1 MTTLA
6 HPHTSFQRK
15 ELPNAGQ
22 SPRVENQRLPALSFQ
37 AQSKVMMSK
46 DRTGR
51 RRLYL
56 MRHGHVNY
64 FDVAVEDFSQ
74 VPLTEEGQG
83 QARSA
88 GIALSGIDFDHAFH
102 SGLPRT
108 RETLDWVLKANEF
121 GVESDPVAIGG
132 FEELRGGQVIVK
144 TQTELAARL
153 AFSFDAAAE
162 EGASFLPG
170 GELFADAERR
180 IVESLR
186 VLIEDHAWKRAIL
199 VAHEGV
205 NRILLAH
212 LTGGGLG
219 ALGHFEQDLCGINVL
234 DFDVTE
240 NEEGALT
247 VERVI
252 LKAVNV
258 TAHDPIKQG
267 LPRTSL
273 EHLFGIDFGGARPP
287 RR

>member
-1 MTTLA
+1 M
-6 HPHTSFQRK
+6 K
-15 ELPNAGQ
+15 
-22 SPRVENQRLPALSFQ
+22 
-37 AQSKVMMSK
+37 SK

-74 VPLTEEGQG
+74 VPLTEEGQE
-83 QARSA
+83 QAQSA
-88 GIALSGIDFDHAFH
+88 GLALTGVTFDAAFH

-108 RETLDWVLKANEF
+108 RETLGLVLKANET
-121 GVESDPVAIGG
+121 GLERDPIAIGG

-180 IVESLR
+180 IVEALR
-186 VLIEDHAWKRAIL
+186 ILVEEHSWKRAIL

-240 NEEGALT
+240 DGQGALT

-258 TAHDPIKQG
+258 TAHDPIKEG

-287 RR
+287 RS

>member
-1 MTTLA
+1 
-6 HPHTSFQRK
+6 
-15 ELPNAGQ
+15 
-22 SPRVENQRLPALSFQ
+22 
-37 AQSKVMMSK
+37 MSK

-64 FDVAVEDFSQ
+64 FDVAVEDFRQ

-88 GIALSGIDFDHAFH
+88 GQALASIGFDAAFH

-108 RETLDWVLKANEF
+108 METLRLVLESNQE
-121 GVESDPVAIGG
+121 GVENEPLAIEG
-132 FEELRGGQVIVK
+132 FEELRGGHVIVQ

-162 EGASFLPG
+162 EGATFLPD
-170 GELFADAERR
+170 GERFADAESR
-180 IVESLR
+180 IVEALHL
-186 VLIEDHAWKRAIL
+186 LIHNYSWKKAIL

-212 LTGGGLG
+212 LSGGGLG

-234 DFDVTE
+234 DFDVTQLAD
-240 NEEGALT
+240 GSLH

-258 TAHDPIKQG
+258 TAHDPIKEG

-287 RR
+287 RH

>member
-1 MTTLA
+1 MT
-6 HPHTSFQRK
+6 SDK
-15 ELPNAGQ
+15 I
-22 SPRVENQRLPALSFQ
+22 
-37 AQSKVMMSK
+37 
-46 DRTGR
+46 GR

-64 FDVAVEDFSQ
+64 FEANVEDFSQ

-83 QARSA
+83 QAALA
-88 GIALSGIDFDHAFH
+88 GAALSSVSFDAVFH

-108 RETLDWVLKANEF
+108 RETLSLVLEKNTQAPKN
-121 GVESDPVAIGG
+121 DPVAIGG
-132 FEELRGGQVIVK
+132 FEELRGGKVVVPSPV
-144 TQTELAARL
+144 ELAARL

-170 GELFADAERR
+170 GELFAEAETR
-180 IVESLR
+180 IVKALKT
-186 VLIEDHAWKRAIL
+186 LIHEHPWKTAIL

-240 NEEGALT
+240 REDGTLQ
-247 VERVI
+247 VERTI
-252 LKAVNV
+252 LKAINV
-258 TAHDPIKQG
+258 TMHDPIKED

-287 RR
+287 GRKSV

>member
-1 MTTLA
+1 
-6 HPHTSFQRK
+6 
-15 ELPNAGQ
+15 
-22 SPRVENQRLPALSFQ
+22 
-37 AQSKVMMSK
+37 MSK

-64 FDVAVEDFSQ
+64 FDVDVTDFSQ
-74 VPLTEEGQG
+74 VHLTEEGEG

-88 GIALSGIDFDHAFH
+88 GKALKSIDFDAAFH

-108 RETLDWVLKANEF
+108 RETLGLVLAANDQ
-121 GVESDPVAIGG
+121 GIDADPVAIGG

-170 GELFADAERR
+170 GELFADAENR
-180 IVESLR
+180 IVTALHT
-186 VLIEDHAWKRAIL
+186 LIHEHAWKRAIL

-240 NEEGALT
+240 TASGRLE

-258 TAHDPIKQG
+258 TAHDPIKEG

-287 RR
+287 RS